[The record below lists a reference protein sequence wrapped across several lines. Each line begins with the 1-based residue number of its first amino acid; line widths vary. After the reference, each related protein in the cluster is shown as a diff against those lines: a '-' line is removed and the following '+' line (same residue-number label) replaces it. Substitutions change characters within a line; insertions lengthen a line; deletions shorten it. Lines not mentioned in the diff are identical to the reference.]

1 MTGHICP
8 ECGTDDGP
16 GGGPGH
22 GSAPRPGCA
31 CGRTA
36 AERDRAR
43 HEEERHRAGRV
54 AADRAER
61 DAAEDFDPLRIR
73 PYVTLGNDLS
83 APEGPGAGAPGRA
96 RPAEAVEGDAATTMP
111 LRLGPATA
119 GPLPDAVATAAVP
132 AFDASFGTASD
143 APGAAPFG
151 APSEAPGAA
160 GHPGSPTTVVPA
172 LLDEDGPSRRRRPF
186 MAVAT
191 GVALIAVVGT
201 AAFATG
207 LLGGGDGGGDRV
219 RALPSTAADLPG
231 ADTDATE
238 PAPASGPASPSP
250 SAPAP
255 PATSASPS
263 PSASATAEPSPSRS
277 VAPPPPTTTT
287 PSAPAETSPSD
298 APPASLA
305 GPSLRPGDRGPAVAD
320 LQRRLAEVWL
330 FHGSYDGDYSNRV
343 ERAVLVYQSYKSI
356 EGDPAGVYGPRTR
369 SALEAETTGRGPS

>member
-8 ECGTDDGP
+8 ECGTDNGP
-16 GGGPGH
+16 GGAPGH

-36 AERDRAR
+36 AERDRQR
-43 HEEERHRAGRV
+43 YEEERHRAGRV

-61 DAAEDFDPLRIR
+61 EAAEDFDPLRIR

-83 APEGPGAGAPGRA
+83 APDAPRTGDPGRA

-111 LRLGPATA
+111 LRLGPATT
-119 GPLPDAVATAAVP
+119 GPLPDAVPTAAVP
-132 AFDASFGTASD
+132 AFDASFGASSD
-143 APGAAPFG
+143 APGAAVRPD
-151 APSEAPGAA
+151 
-160 GHPGSPTTVVPA
+160 SPTAAVPA
-172 LLDEDGPSRRRRPF
+172 VPDEDGPSRRRRPF

-207 LLGGGDGGGDRV
+207 LLGGGDGGGDGDRV

-231 ADTDATE
+231 ADADATD
-238 PAPASGPASPSP
+238 PAPPSGPASPTPSATASP
-250 SAPAP
+250 SA
-255 PATSASPS
+255 SASPS
-263 PSASATAEPSPSRS
+263 PSASATTEPSPSRPA
-277 VAPPPPTTTT
+277 APPPPTTTA
-287 PSAPAETSPSD
+287 PSAPADSSPSD

-305 GPSLRPGDRGPAVAD
+305 GPSLRPGDQGPAVAD

-343 ERAVLVYQSYKSI
+343 ERAVLIYQSYKSI